1 LFFYGTI
8 LLGRQPGKTKEY
20 KMGNVLLLN
29 AKFTL
34 MRLAAET
41 TIDAYLLQEDDELM
55 ELINNGTD
63 YEKLFEYC
71 NENY

>member
-1 LFFYGTI
+1 
-8 LLGRQPGKTKEY
+8 
-20 KMGNVLLLN
+20 MGNVLLLN
-29 AKFTL
+29 ARFTL